1 MGQGSLLVLCGWDLS
16 ARVAV
21 SLNFSLFSV
30 VSEVR
35 CRVEGA
41 PERWLTTSGRSVE
54 DKVGEDV

>member
-1 MGQGSLLVLCGWDLS
+1 MLVLCGWDLS

-41 PERWLTTSGRSVE
+41 PERSLTTSGRSVE